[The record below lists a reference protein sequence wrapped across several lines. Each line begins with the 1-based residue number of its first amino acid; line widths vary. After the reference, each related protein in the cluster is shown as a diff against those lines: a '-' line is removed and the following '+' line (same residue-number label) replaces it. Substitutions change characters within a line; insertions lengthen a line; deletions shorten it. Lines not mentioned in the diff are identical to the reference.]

1 LIPEDDNLRDSD
13 WAMKIMNPD
22 VTPYRMSSD
31 VSVSAKKRKRK
42 RYNKSL
48 HDMTPNGML
57 LDVSALSK
65 GKSEEKKIQLKEQ
78 LNTDVI
84 DILHYPD
91 AAS

>member
-1 LIPEDDNLRDSD
+1 
-13 WAMKIMNPD
+13 MMNE
-22 VTPYRMSSD
+22 
-31 VSVSAKKRKRK
+31 
-42 RYNKSL
+42 SL

-91 AAS
+91 AASYLFHLE

>member
-1 LIPEDDNLRDSD
+1 
-13 WAMKIMNPD
+13 MNE
-22 VTPYRMSSD
+22 
-31 VSVSAKKRKRK
+31 
-42 RYNKSL
+42 SL

-91 AAS
+91 AASYLFHLE